1 MDCRTSRGNFAI
13 LQPNGQSTPSSP
25 SWTLIRVLPSLYF
38 FYLLHIT
45 KQTSFFKSR
54 LYPSAALFTSTKS
67 INKSVAVRHIPQ
79 MTPSPSRLFLLLFLF
94 YFIQSVHTAPK
105 DQWRT
110 RSIYQV
116 MIDRF
121 ARTDGNTS
129 FPCNVTA
136 RIYCGGTWKGLRNNL
151 DYIQGMGFDAI
162 WISPI
167 SQNIQGMTGDGEG
180 YTGYWVTDM
189 TSLNSHFG
197 TSDDLIALSNEVHSR
212 GLQIPVRW

>member
-1 MDCRTSRGNFAI
+1 
-13 LQPNGQSTPSSP
+13 
-25 SWTLIRVLPSLYF
+25 
-38 FYLLHIT
+38 
-45 KQTSFFKSR
+45 
-54 LYPSAALFTSTKS
+54 
-67 INKSVAVRHIPQ
+67 
-79 MTPSPSRLFLLLFLF
+79 MTPSPSRLVLFLF
-94 YFIQSVHTAPK
+94 LLHFIHPVHTASK

-110 RSIYQV
+110 HSIYQV

-121 ARTDGNTS
+121 AHTDGSTS
-129 FPCNVTA
+129 FPCNVTD
-136 RIYCGGTWKGLRNNL
+136 RIYCGGTWKGVRNNL

-197 TSDDLIALSNEVHSR
+197 MSDDLIALSKEVHSR
-212 GLQIPVRW
+212 GLPVLFDPD